1 MCLTSDDALKEA
13 VSVCQLLIRQILAHF
28 LKNEANETNNEAN
41 EANDEAY
48 VARNVACN
56 AFYLS
61 PLPE

>member
-28 LKNEANETNNEAN
+28 LKNEANEAN
-41 EANDEAY
+41 EANDEAN